1 MGDSFLQN
9 RHSLSI
15 HEIRAF
21 LRVFGKITVLE
32 NMAPLEPRLNKVSG
46 THARTLLKVG
56 IDVNSFGIF
65 SRN

>member
-1 MGDSFLQN
+1 MVNDSCILEGRMWETVFLQN

-32 NMAPLEPRLNKVSG
+32 NMAPVPMPELY
-46 THARTLLKVG
+46 
-56 IDVNSFGIF
+56 
-65 SRN
+65 